1 MPTNLRYSKARRDLA
16 KALYVIGNS
25 ELEIDNLFDVSPG
38 TTKVNLGR
46 YNSYTRDSIS
56 SNFEIQARNNHI
68 TLAELLD
75 RIAVENGERS
85 FGTLCSQLG
94 IEYSEKKV
102 TPSFSI
108 GKQQYEIE
116 LMKALRVEGF
126 SLKQIGN
133 SFGIS
138 ESNTGPYINQEIKP
152 QRNIQRN
159 IELIRA
165 QETTDAINEKVSI
178 SERRDKAAKHLKYG
192 SFEEL
197 KADVLSGKLVTR
209 EQKLT
214 RKRVGNK
221 TLFKFVKKILD
232 QQNK

>member
-1 MPTNLRYSKARRDLA
+1 MPIYQTYPKARKDLA
-16 KALYVIGNS
+16 KTLYTFGKS
-25 ELEIDNLFDVSPG
+25 ELEIDDLFGVIHG
-38 TTKVNLGR
+38 TTAFHLKNPDQD
-46 YNSYTRDSIS
+46 YTRDSILKLLT
-56 SNFEIQARNNHI
+56 NRATKTGK

-102 TPSFSI
+102 TPSFNI
-108 GKQQYEIE
+108 GRQQYEIE

-126 SLKQIGN
+126 SLRQIGN

-138 ESNTGPYINQEIKP
+138 ESNAGSYINQEIKP

-165 QETTDAINEKVSI
+165 QEIANAANEKVSI
-178 SERRDKAAKHLKYG
+178 SERRDKAAKNLKYD
-192 SFEEL
+192 SFEKL
-197 KADVLSGKLVTR
+197 KADVLSGKLVAR
-209 EQKLT
+209 EQKST
-214 RKRVGNK
+214 RKRAGS
-221 TLFKFVKKILD
+221 KKLIDLIK
-232 QQNK
+232 QIINP